1 MSLRLL
7 LGTAQLE
14 QNGQFLSLERKT
26 AAVLALC
33 AVEGAQ
39 SRAKLAQW
47 FWGDAFAGRN
57 NLRQALF
64 KLKNF
69 DLFAQ
74 SEPLTLHSNLEIK
87 FESLLTGLEY
97 PDCPE
102 FEEWL
107 LLQRAVLE
115 SKQLGQLELEIQ
127 KSQESGDVQSALKFA
142 QKWLQLEPFS
152 EEALR
157 HVMRLQVAQ
166 HELAAARVTFQVF
179 SKRLMQ
185 EWGFAPSPQTQQL
198 SLELE
203 QRALNNAAKVWLELA
218 QKAEDQLQFEAAATH
233 WQAAAE
239 KLEGIDRAGAFNVWQ
254 KAHRLRL
261 EFPDDNLEFV
271 TAQIE
276 RLAQAPNDLARA
288 ALARAQTAFAV
299 NDFVLAAR
307 AARMGLKQTLDSDL
321 RARLENELAS
331 ALLRLDQIFESLD
344 AHARALALLE
354 NSSDLELKASTLAE
368 LALARANADQHK
380 AAQHDFLEA
389 DRLYTV
395 LERPRERIAILGN
408 LAMSQR
414 MQGMSEAAL
423 ETLMLAQTIVSGASG
438 VLDEARYLLANRGE
452 ILCWREEYKTA
463 LSDLLHAKTLSE
475 QQDLPMSFVWFRLAH
490 VYQRLGASELALEAI
505 GYAEASPGVLNR
517 GQAMA
522 AIIRARVKRQ
532 LGLDASA
539 DLQRAEQL
547 LAAQNAY
554 SHNLRLTL
562 ERLATEPDLSL
573 AQKTLADIQT
583 LELHA
588 LEPVAHLR
596 IAQASRDVNAAT
608 HAWKLL
614 ERITPIDITRIEIAA
629 TCFDLGVDLGYQQ
642 SLSNVPL
649 EFWESF
655 QKLPWQQRLRPLTL
669 Q

>member
-1 MSLRLL
+1 MPRLL
-7 LGTAQLE
+7 LATAQLE
-14 QNGQFLSLERKT
+14 QDGRWIALERKT

-69 DLFAQ
+69 ELFAQ

-87 FESLLTGLEY
+87 FEGLLTGLDY

-115 SKQLGQLELEIQ
+115 SKQLGQLELEVL
-127 KSQESGDVQSALKFA
+127 KSQESGETQNALKYA
-142 QKWLQLEPFS
+142 KEWLQLEPFS

-157 HVMRLQVAQ
+157 HVMRLQGAQ
-166 HELAAARVTFQVF
+166 NELAAARVSYQTFAA
-179 SKRLMQ
+179 RLGQ
-185 EWGFAPSPQTQQL
+185 EWGFTPSAATQQL
-198 SLELE
+198 ALELE
-203 QRALNNAAKVWLELA
+203 QQALQDAAKVSLELA
-218 QKAEDQLQFEAAATH
+218 KNAEDHLQFEAAATH
-233 WQAAAE
+233 WQAAAK
-239 KLEGIDRAGAFNVWQ
+239 KLEGINRDLAFQTWQ

-261 EFPDDNLEFV
+261 EFPDVNLEFV
-271 TAQIE
+271 TSQIE
-276 RLAQAPNDLARA
+276 RLAKAPNELATA

-307 AARMGLKQTLDSDL
+307 AARMGLKQTADSKL
-321 RARLENELAS
+321 QAQLENELAS
-331 ALLRLDQIFESLD
+331 ALLRLDQVPQALE
-344 AHARALALLE
+344 AHARALVLLE
-354 NSSDLELKASTLAE
+354 NSSDLSLKASTLAE
-368 LALARANADQHK
+368 LALARANADQHS
-380 AAQHDFLEA
+380 AAQQDFLEA

-395 LERPRERIAILGN
+395 LERPRERITILAN

-423 ETLMLAQTIVSGASG
+423 ETLMLAQTILSGASG

-452 ILCWREEYKTA
+452 IFCWREEYKAA

-475 QQDLPMSFVWFRLAH
+475 QQNLPMSFVWFRLAH
-490 VYQRLGASELALEAI
+490 VYQRLGAFELALEAI
-505 GYAEASPGVLNR
+505 EHAEASPGVLNR

-532 LGLDASA
+532 QGLDARA

-547 LAAQNAY
+547 LAGKTGY

-562 ERLATEPDLSL
+562 ERLAIEPNLGI

-596 IAQASRDVNAAT
+596 IAQASGDVDPAI
-608 HAWKLL
+608 HAWKSLK
-614 ERITPIDITRIEIAA
+614 RITPIDITRAEIAA
-629 TCFDLGVDLGYQQ
+629 TCFDLGVDLEYRQ
-642 SLSNVPL
+642 SLSDIPL
-649 EFWESF
+649 EFGESF
-655 QKLPWQQRLRPLTL
+655 QKLPWQQRLRSLTL